1 MELIDRKNENIP
13 TIRIKNLTYLNVNLK
28 VVIQHL
34 LIKSNFLFNVKL
46 NGTIYFYI
54 STKLQRRIN
63 RNFFK
68 QKKKLNL
75 HQLKQMGFI

>member
-34 LIKSNFLFNVKL
+34 LIKSNFLFNVKTEWHHLFLYL
-46 NGTIYFYI
+46 NKAT
-54 STKLQRRIN
+54 TKN
-63 RNFFK
+63 
-68 QKKKLNL
+68 
-75 HQLKQMGFI
+75 